1 MIEVRNL
8 SKRYGDKL
16 AVDDLSFTVY
26 PGTVTG
32 FLGPNG
38 AGKSTTMRLILGLDR
53 PSGGSATVEGMRYAE
68 LAKPLRVVGA
78 LLEAGAVHPGRSAHN
93 HLLYLAQTQTLAD
106 TRVDEVLDMVGLRD
120 VAHDRVGEFS
130 LGMRQRLGIAAA
142 LLGDPRVLI
151 LDEPVNGLDPDGIFW
166 FRNLMKYLAGQG
178 RTILVSS
185 HLMTEMALTAD
196 DLIIIGRGRLIAQS
210 STQEFITG
218 NSEQTV
224 TVKAPESSAL
234 RELLTSA
241 GADVDTDAEGS
252 LTVRLLDA
260 ASIGDLAGRAGLVL
274 HELSPQRASLEEAFM
289 ERTHDIR
296 DYDVGDSTGTLDSP
310 LPALVP
316 ERSTP

>member
-196 DLIIIGRGRLIAQS
+196 DLIVIGRGRLIAQS

-241 GADVDTDAEGS
+241 GADVDTDVEGS